1 VYSDPP
7 QSPSGETAQ
16 TLILIGLIFQV
27 IEVVIVLG
35 VGLSFT
41 LLPGLGGIVLG
52 LALVGVLWILLIYA
66 FSYRRTLEG
75 DYEGARTPTLV
86 FGILSLLGLG
96 VISGVLYI
104 VAYTKLGDAQQET
117 APLAPAWGPPA
128 PPWNGPGPLVRT
140 KFCPSCGTPSPAAS
154 RFCASCGS
162 PLS

>member
-1 VYSDPP
+1 
-7 QSPSGETAQ
+7 
-16 TLILIGLIFQV
+16 
-27 IEVVIVLG
+27 
-35 VGLSFT
+35 
-41 LLPGLGGIVLG
+41 
-52 LALVGVLWILLIYA
+52 LLIYA

-104 VAYTKLGDAQQET
+104 VAYTKLGDALQET